1 MAFSTLISDRVYDEN
16 PSVWYLDSIIGIVC
30 AMALLGYGIWY
41 VHLFT
46 ANTKH
51 LYNICTTSVQRLRS
65 LPNVVQILYKCFVF
79 ALGLTG

>member
-46 ANTKH
+46 ATPT
-51 LYNICTTSVQRLRS
+51 LDRRCT
-65 LPNVVQILYKCFVF
+65 NVIQMFVF